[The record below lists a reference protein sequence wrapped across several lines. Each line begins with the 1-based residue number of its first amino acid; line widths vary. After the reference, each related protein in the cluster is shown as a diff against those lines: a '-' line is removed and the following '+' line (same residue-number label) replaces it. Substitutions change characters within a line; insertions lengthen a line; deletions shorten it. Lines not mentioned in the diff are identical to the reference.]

1 MSKILF
7 IAATAAFAVV
17 VKGQSAPNWQY
28 IPSACA
34 DTCSKTVESA
44 YLCEVSPPHPYAP
57 TLHKSNNH
65 MKTTYTSNTDVYGCF
80 CNNYPT
86 DASDCATC
94 LTSNDAA
101 ALASLLTST
110 QTACPTAISQCSFE
124 CAFDTCDS
132 SDISCQCGAEYLEN
146 IYNCASCNTA
156 NGNTAATQI
165 SDFNSLQESCSNQ
178 NYTDADGTFTTKAL
192 PTINTDGYAAPT
204 LTATGGGS
212 AASDTAAVGV
222 GATTVGTVTAD
233 ATASAVAD
241 ADSDSE
247 STASST
253 AAAADSSSSS
263 SDDSSSSSSDDS
275 SSSSDESSSA
285 AAGSSTKTSSG
296 SARASSTKS
305 TSGSS
310 TASSSSSDSAS
321 SSSSSSSSS
330 GAGAGMVSPAVG
342 GVLAVAGAV
351 LALL

>member
-44 YLCEVSPPHPYAP
+44 YLCE
-57 TLHKSNNH
+57 
-65 MKTTYTSNTDVYGCF
+65 TTYTSNTDVYGCF

-132 SDISCQCGAEYLEN
+132 SDISCQCGADYLEN

-192 PTINTDGYAAPT
+192 PTINT
-204 LTATGGGS
+204 
-212 AASDTAAVGV
+212 
-222 GATTVGTVTAD
+222 
-233 ATASAVAD
+233 
-241 ADSDSE
+241 
-247 STASST
+247 
-253 AAAADSSSSS
+253 
-263 SDDSSSSSSDDS
+263 
-275 SSSSDESSSA
+275 
-285 AAGSSTKTSSG
+285 
-296 SARASSTKS
+296 
-305 TSGSS
+305 
-310 TASSSSSDSAS
+310 
-321 SSSSSSSSS
+321 
-330 GAGAGMVSPAVG
+330 
-342 GVLAVAGAV
+342 
-351 LALL
+351 

>member
-7 IAATAAFAVV
+7 IAATTAFAVV

-34 DTCSKTVESA
+34 DTCSQTVESA
-44 YLCEVSPPHPYAP
+44 YLCE
-57 TLHKSNNH
+57 
-65 MKTTYTSNTDVYGCF
+65 TTYTSNTDVYGCF

-110 QTACPTAISQCSFE
+110 QTACPTAISECSFE

-178 NYTDADGTFTTKAL
+178 NYTDADGTFTTNAL
-192 PTINTDGYAAPT
+192 PTINTDGYTAPT

-222 GATTVGTVTAD
+222 GATTAGTVTAD
-233 ATASAVAD
+233 ATASAV

-253 AAAADSSSSS
+253 AAAADPSSSS
-263 SDDSSSSSSDDS
+263 SDDSSSSSSDESSSDS
-275 SSSSDESSSA
+275 SSSEDSASST
-285 AAGSSTKTSSG
+285 AAGSSSTRTSSG
-296 SARASSTKS
+296 SARASSTRS

-310 TASSSSSDSAS
+310 TASSSD
-321 SSSSSSSSS
+321 SSSSSSSS
-330 GAGAGMVSPAVG
+330 GAGMVSPAMG